1 MKQKWKGRNYW
12 KSDMF
17 TNDMFVKSDTELK
30 KYIRDNFDFRD
41 YILKI

>member
-1 MKQKWKGRNYW
+1 
-12 KSDMF
+12 MF